1 MSVCPYCNANNIV
14 GVDVCEE
21 CGQSLIDLHLAEPA
35 TEVERAILN
44 DRVEI
49 LEPRPV
55 ITVSP
60 QDSVDHALKLL
71 STNQIGCVLVAEQS
85 KPVGI
90 FSERDA
96 VLRIGGDVDQVRQR
110 PISDFMTP
118 KVQTLQLDAKIAF
131 AIHMMD
137 VGHYRHVPIVHDD
150 GTLAGIISVRDI
162 LRYLSERM
170 QGAAS

>member
-1 MSVCPYCNANNIV
+1 MTDCPYCNATNIV
-14 GVDVCEE
+14 GVDFCEQ
-21 CGQSLIDLHLAEPA
+21 CGQSLIDLHLSEPA

-44 DRVEI
+44 DRVDI

-55 ITVSP
+55 ITASP
-60 QDSVDHALKLL
+60 ADTVDQVLQLL
-71 STNQIGCVLVAEQS
+71 SANRIGCVLVAEQS
-85 KPVGI
+85 RPIGI

-96 VLRIGGDVDQVRQR
+96 VLRIGGDVDEVRER
-110 PISDFMTP
+110 PIADFMTP

-137 VGHYRHVPIVHDD
+137 VGHYRHVPIVRDD
-150 GTLAGIISVRDI
+150 GTLVGIISVRDI

-170 QGAAS
+170 HVAGR